1 MVMEVRVKGFSL
13 SGMDYFFLVEEVGE
27 LDSLI
32 F

>member
-1 MVMEVRVKGFSL
+1 MVMEVSVKGLSL
-13 SGMDYFFLVEEVGE
+13 SGIDYFFLVEDVGE

>member
-1 MVMEVRVKGFSL
+1 MEVSVKGLNL
-13 SGMDYFFLVEEVGE
+13 SGTDYFFLVEEVGE